1 MSFTGHPT
9 MSDSEQLTPEVV
21 TPVPE
26 MPASKTLR
34 LIGSIAAILAAV
46 GISVGLFLLSD
57 QIENFPVYGYPAVFL
72 VSFIGDATIILPTL
86 SMAVVFGIGGALNP
100 VAVGIVAGL
109 GSALG
114 ELTGYLVG
122 VGGRIVVEDRKLY
135 NRFEGWMRR
144 RGMLVIF
151 LLGLIP
157 NPTFDVAGMIAG
169 ALKMPL
175 WKFLLAAW
183 AGKSLRLILFAL
195 AGQHFFAGVF
205 SRL

>member
-1 MSFTGHPT
+1 
-9 MSDSEQLTPEVV
+9 MSDSQLPTPEVI
-21 TPVPE
+21 TPAPDV
-26 MPASKTLR
+26 PASKTLR

-46 GISVGLFLLSD
+46 GISVGLFLLGD

-72 VSFIGDATIILPTL
+72 VSLIGDATIILPTL

-135 NRFEGWMRR
+135 NRLEGWMRR

-151 LLGLIP
+151 ILGLIP

-169 ALKMPL
+169 ALKMSV
-175 WKFLLAAW
+175 WKFLLAVW

-195 AGQHFFAGVF
+195 AGRHFLSEFF

>member
-1 MSFTGHPT
+1 LP
-9 MSDSEQLTPEVV
+9 TPEIIS
-21 TPVPE
+21 PALDA
-26 MPASKTLR
+26 PASKTLR
-34 LIGSIAAILAAV
+34 VIGSIAAVLAAV
-46 GISVGLFLLSD
+46 GISAGLFLLGD
-57 QIENFPVYGYPAVFL
+57 QIEKFPVYGYPAVFL
-72 VSFIGDATIILPTL
+72 VSLIGDATIILPTL
-86 SMAVVFGIGGALNP
+86 SMAVVFGIGGTLNP
-100 VAVGIVAGL
+100 VAVGVVAGL

-122 VGGRIVVEDRKLY
+122 VGGRIVVENRKLY
-135 NRFEGWMRR
+135 DRLEGWMRR

-151 LLGLIP
+151 ILGLVP

-169 ALKMPL
+169 ALKMPV

-195 AGQHFFAGVF
+195 AGRHFLSEVF